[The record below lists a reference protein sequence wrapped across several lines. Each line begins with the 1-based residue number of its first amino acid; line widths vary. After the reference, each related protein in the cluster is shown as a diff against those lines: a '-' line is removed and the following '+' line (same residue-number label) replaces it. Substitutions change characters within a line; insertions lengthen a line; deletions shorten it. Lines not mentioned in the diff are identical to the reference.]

1 MAAEAGSGPIAG
13 LRQWFGRPADLR
25 SPSAAALLVA
35 AAYAVVGALWIA
47 LSDPFLASLNL
58 ASATELRLQ
67 TLKGW
72 GFVGVTALALFV
84 FLRAEFRR
92 RRKAVE
98 TMRDATEQLHH
109 HVEHTPLALVEWDRE
124 FRVRRWSNSAE
135 ELFGW
140 SADEAMGKKWTEWE
154 LVHPDGRGELER
166 FLSRLPLSK
175 PGGTIQVQQNARRDG
190 ETIWCEWYTSWR
202 KNVDGELTILSLIHD
217 ITADRAAMD
226 EVQQVNLDL
235 ELRLTQRTRQLT
247 RANRDLR
254 AFTRSISQDLRDPVK
269 SVISFAEQLRDDF
282 ADELPQEARRNL
294 IHVLAAGRHMDHLI
308 EDLLEYAS
316 LGKGDVTAV
325 PIDVHEVARD
335 VAGALESRFPE
346 ASSAIAL
353 PRSAITVTAD
363 PALVERVLT
372 QVLDNA
378 LKYRDP
384 SRPARVDVTAERT
397 SDEVVVRVRDN
408 GPGIPG
414 EQRERVFRLF
424 HRLHGQENYPGTGTG
439 LAIVQKAMTLMGGS
453 VRVEEPSGP
462 GTTFALHFP
471 ARELSDEFSEAG
483 AEGSSPEGTR
493 SPGTSPAGSHPDA
506 AKT

>member
-1 MAAEAGSGPIAG
+1 MAPEEGSGPVAG
-13 LRQWFGRPADLR
+13 LRRWLGKPADLR

-35 AAYAVVGALWIA
+35 AAYAVVGMLWIA

-58 ASATELRLQ
+58 SSAAETRLQ
-67 TLKGW
+67 TLKEW
-72 GFVGVTALALFV
+72 GFVGITALALFV
-84 FLRAEFRR
+84 FLRAELRR
-92 RRKAVE
+92 RRKIVE
-98 TMRDATEQLHH
+98 TLREATEQIRH

-140 SADEAMGKKWTEWE
+140 SADEAVGKKWTEWE
-154 LVHPDGRGELER
+154 IVHPDARTELER
-166 FLSRLPLSK
+166 FLSRLPLSE

-190 ETIWCEWYTSWR
+190 ETIWCEWYISWR

-217 ITADRAAMD
+217 ITTDRAAMD

-235 ELRLTQRTRQLT
+235 ELRLTHRTRQLT

-316 LGKGDVTAV
+316 LGSGDVSVV
-325 PIDVHEVARD
+325 PIDVHEVARN

-384 SRPARVDVTAERT
+384 SRPARVDITAERA
-397 SDEVVVRVRDN
+397 SDEVVVRIRDN
-408 GPGIPG
+408 GPGIPE

-424 HRLHGQENYPGTGTG
+424 HRLHAQENYPGTGTG

-471 ARELSDEFSEAG
+471 ARDVPEDVSGAG
-483 AEGSSPEGTR
+483 EDGSSPEGAP
-493 SPGTSPAGSHPDA
+493 SPGTSSARLHPDA
-506 AKT
+506 AKS